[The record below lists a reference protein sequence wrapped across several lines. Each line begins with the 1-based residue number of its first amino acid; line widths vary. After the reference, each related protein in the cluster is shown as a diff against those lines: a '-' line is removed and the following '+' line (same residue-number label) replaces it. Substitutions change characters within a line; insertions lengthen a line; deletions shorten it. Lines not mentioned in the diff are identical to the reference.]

1 MLTPDNNR
9 DINIFAIQS
18 LDPLVNDAVKLIMQ
32 TSDRFMACFNITE
45 MYTLPFEIQEGQFKI
60 IQALSRN
67 LTKERA
73 IDAIK
78 GNGIARLMKAYNY
91 TAPNYQSTLAEF
103 IASIV
108 DRGRSIID
116 IPTIIS
122 MVLCPFPAIQNIGV

>member
-1 MLTPDNNR
+1 MNVPFNESLLTDYCMMLTPDNNR

-91 TAPNYQSTLAEF
+91 TAPNY
-103 IASIV
+103 
-108 DRGRSIID
+108 
-116 IPTIIS
+116 
-122 MVLCPFPAIQNIGV
+122 